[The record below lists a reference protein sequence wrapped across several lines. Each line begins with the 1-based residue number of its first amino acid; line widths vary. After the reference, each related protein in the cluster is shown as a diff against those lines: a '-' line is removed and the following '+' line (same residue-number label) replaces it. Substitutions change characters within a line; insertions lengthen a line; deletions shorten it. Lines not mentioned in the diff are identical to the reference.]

1 MRKLLTLLGAS
12 ALLVRGATVLA
23 QAEFYDASCQPVKAT
38 MIAMV
43 KTNRY
48 RGAGTATV
56 KEKAYPVGEIYV
68 GDTLYKKDFASN
80 WSRTAVTPQG
90 RLDENK
96 GLGLT
101 MHGCRIVG
109 NESVSGESAIV
120 YEANSDM
127 KQPKIHTNV
136 KIWIS
141 ARSGLPLRMDGQ
153 GAEGHLKTSMLFTY
167 GADIRAPQDGAPA
180 SPQSVATGSSAA
192 TRTLVKG
199 SGFPADFPSA
209 PGLSA
214 CEPLVEGRYTFCI
227 WHGVDGHAVY
237 TFYRQ
242 ALLKAGYTIL
252 PGGGEESKPSY
263 IAALLFSKGT
273 FKGALR
279 VIDTDLTIQTP
290 PDPHG

>member
-1 MRKLLTLLGAS
+1 MRKLLTLLGAA
-12 ALLVRGATVLA
+12 ALLVPGSTVLA
-23 QAEFYDASCQPVKAT
+23 QAAVYDASCQPAKAT
-38 MIAMV
+38 MVAMV

-48 RGAGTATV
+48 RGTGTITD
-56 KEKAYPVGEIYV
+56 KGKAYPSGEIYV
-68 GDTLYKKDFASN
+68 GDTLYRKDFESN
-80 WSRTAVTPQG
+80 WSRTAMTPQNLIDASKG
-90 RLDENK
+90 R
-96 GLGLT
+96 GIT
-101 MHGCRIVG
+101 MHGCRTVG
-109 NESVSGESAIV
+109 NESVNGEAAIV
-120 YEANSDM
+120 YEASSDM
-127 KQPKIHTNV
+127 QQPNIHTDV

-180 SPQSVATGSSAA
+180 STQSVAVGSSAA
-192 TRTLVKG
+192 TRAMATG
-199 SGFPADFPSA
+199 SGFPSDFPSA

-263 IAALLFSKGT
+263 IAVLLFSKGT